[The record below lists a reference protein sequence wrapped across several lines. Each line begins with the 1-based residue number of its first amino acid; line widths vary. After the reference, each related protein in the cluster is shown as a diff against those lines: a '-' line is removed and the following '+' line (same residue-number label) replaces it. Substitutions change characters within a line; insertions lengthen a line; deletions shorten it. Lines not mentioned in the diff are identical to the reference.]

1 MAGCLSRRTE
11 TRFQH
16 IPVQPPP
23 KATHADARLVPYWY
37 VALYVEMASTIE
49 TRVETQ
55 RNGAALTAASRSL
68 PWLLSA
74 AFLGVFVYY
83 IAASLHWI
91 VMWDGA
97 VMHYIHFLITRGFHP
112 YSDITDMNLP
122 GCYLTEGWAMDLFG
136 WGDRGWR
143 IYEYALLLVLTAGGM
158 VIGGAR
164 HWLAGVYSGLF
175 FVLLHGS
182 EGPMMAVERDE
193 VMTVLL
199 VAATACLFLGL
210 RRRQPLWL
218 LPFGLLAGLAVS
230 LKPGALLLDLAFTLL
245 AGITIR
251 QHGLPARR
259 YLLWAAAGNG
269 VVLALMI
276 GFVVRHDAFSGLL
289 FIVQHVLP
297 AYVQEKNFGRFY
309 LLRHLTPVPAIP
321 LVLAA
326 LASALLRRRPLTWE
340 RSALLLGI
348 FVGALSYW
356 LQGKGYLYHRY
367 LFSAFLLLWVGWELT
382 PPAASQPAASQTP
395 LRWLQIAGVALL
407 LLVAT
412 PFYVHRIYAYPR
424 TIPPPQN
431 LALALERDLT
441 QLGGGTLQN
450 QVQCL
455 DLVNGCLN
463 ALYRL
468 RLVGNTGTTGD
479 LLLFSP
485 NPSPAVTYYRAW
497 FSRRQQQHP
506 ADIVVL
512 GNEWYFQPTVT
523 FNKIDTWPQYA
534 TSLRNGY
541 VPVVERTFGTFD
553 APAYRIYLR
562 KGSDVLARE
571 QANPL
576 H

>member
-1 MAGCLSRRTE
+1 MS
-11 TRFQH
+11 
-16 IPVQPPP
+16 
-23 KATHADARLVPYWY
+23 
-37 VALYVEMASTIE
+37 STIGIRSRHSS
-49 TRVETQ
+49 TS
-55 RNGAALTAASRSL
+55 AALVAVSRSL

-83 IAASLHWI
+83 IVASLHWI

-136 WGDRGWR
+136 WGDLGWR
-143 IYEYALLLVLTAGGM
+143 IYEYALLLVLTASGM
-158 VIGGAR
+158 VIGGTR
-164 HWLAGVYSGLF
+164 HWLAGLYSGLF

-210 RRRQPLWL
+210 RRHQPVWL

-245 AGITIR
+245 AGITAR
-251 QHGLPARR
+251 RHRLPARP
-259 YLLWAAAGNG
+259 YLLWAAAGNLL
-269 VVLALMI
+269 VLAVMV
-276 GFVVRHDAFSGLL
+276 GFFVRHHAFSGLL

-297 AYVQEKNFGRFY
+297 AYVREKNLGRFY

-321 LVLAA
+321 LVLVAV
-326 LASALLRRRPLTWE
+326 ASALLRRRPLTWE
-340 RSALLLGI
+340 QSALLLGV

-382 PPAASQPAASQTP
+382 APLEGEPAAARTR

-407 LLVAT
+407 LLVAA
-412 PFYVHRIYAYPR
+412 PFYVHRIYSYPR

-431 LALALERDLT
+431 LALGLERDLT
-441 QLGGGTLQN
+441 QLGGGALDK

-468 RLVGNTGTTGD
+468 RLVENTGTTGD

-485 NPSPAVTYYRAW
+485 RPSPAVTFYRDW
-497 FSRRQQQHP
+497 FSRQQQLHP
-506 ADIVVL
+506 ADVVVL
-512 GNEWYFQPTVT
+512 GNEWYFQPMVS
-523 FNKIDTWPQYA
+523 FNKVDTWPQFA
-534 TSLRNGY
+534 ASLRNGY
-541 VPVVERTFGTFD
+541 VPIVQRTFGTMN